1 MDSLTQTQRQIRYS
15 LIFLAIIFPAGVTGY
30 MILEDLSLGDAVWLT
45 IITLGTIGYGD
56 LVPTTSAGRIFTIV
70 LVFLGIGAVALAA
83 QAGIEFFASPIMRQL
98 RQRRRNEAKIQLMR
112 NHYIIAG
119 EGELVNRTVRYLL
132 RRAEIRRTHQQEALE
147 ARVERI
153 FGRVPSLRRLALLYF
168 QFRHPS
174 ETILD
179 VVVVITQNTEYAS
192 EIERSRMLVINDDPS
207 DAVTLR
213 RAGLAHARAMMV
225 MLDSDTETLL
235 TVLTARSRNPNVYI
249 TATNH
254 ADLGIKMTRVGA
266 NNVINPYDTAGQF
279 LNNATLR
286 PAVNAFFSS
295 IMFEQR
301 ASEQIVQIYLDDKS
315 PWNGVTLGSLQLRD
329 RFNTGIIGIRLADG
343 TYAYAPDDS
352 YMLSEDEVLLAVA
365 PGASIPALKREC
377 CGSSTSTPAAPNW
390 QRLPLAH
397 TPRIGSEQYSLASSE
412 ATIQQMERHYLICGS
427 GQVLE
432 SALSHLNPDQPFVV
446 VSNDTV
452 LIQKALERGFR
463 VVEGSVAE
471 DDTFKRA
478 GINRALAMMVAVDNR
493 AEEVLAVLNGRTLN
507 RDILIVATAS
517 EDEMVPKL
525 RRAGADRVVSPFRIA
540 AQLVLL
546 ATTQPAVSDFL
557 QYVLYNHDARIET
570 TELYIQDN
578 TPWIGKS
585 LGELHLDRDYHAAV
599 VGIRI
604 DEGRFIYAPPPTHQ
618 IEIGQVLIVIMPMN
632 RSDDLRLVAHGGQS
646 HRPRTLR
653 RDVNRLT
660 GIWRGNV

>member
-15 LIFLAIIFPAGVTGY
+15 LIFLAIIFPVGTLGY
-30 MILEDLSLGDAVWLT
+30 MILEDLSMGDAIWLT

-56 LVPTTSAGRIFTIV
+56 LVPTTTAGRVFTIA

-83 QAGIEFFASPIMRQL
+83 QAGIEFFISPNMRQL
-98 RQRRRNEAKIQLMR
+98 RQRRRNEAKIQLLR
-112 NHYIIAG
+112 NHYVIAG

-153 FGRVPSLRRLALLYF
+153 FGRAPFRRLALIYYQL
-168 QFRHPS
+168 RHPS
-174 ETILD
+174 ETILYE
-179 VVVVITQNTEYAS
+179 VVVITQNTEYAS
-192 EIERSRMLVINDDPS
+192 EMERNRMLVINDDPS

-225 MLDSDTETLL
+225 MLENDTETLL

-279 LNNATLR
+279 LNNATLP

-301 ASEQIVQIYLDDKS
+301 ASEQIVQIYLDDQS

-329 RFNTGIIGIRLADG
+329 RFGTGIIGIRHADG
-343 TYAYAPDDS
+343 TYVYTPDDS
-352 YMLSEDEVLLAVA
+352 YVLSEDEVLLAIT

-377 CGSSTSTPAAPNW
+377 CASRTSTPAAPNW

-412 ATIQQMERHYLICGS
+412 ETIQQMQRHYLICGS
-427 GQVLE
+427 GQVLD
-432 SALSHLNPDQPFVV
+432 SALKHLNPDQPFVV
-446 VSNDTV
+446 VSDDSA
-452 LIQKALERGFR
+452 LIQRMLERGFR
-463 VVEGSVAE
+463 VVQGSLEE

-493 AEEVLAVLNGRTLN
+493 AEGVLAVLNGRTLN
-507 RDILIVATAS
+507 RDILIVATAN

-557 QYVLYNHDARIET
+557 QYVLYNHDAGIET
-570 TELYIQDN
+570 TELYMQDN

-585 LGELHLDRDYHAAV
+585 LGELHLDQDYHAAV

-618 IEIGQVLIVIMPMN
+618 IAIGQVLIVIMPMD

-646 HRPRTLR
+646 RRPRTLR